1 MELSYKCLCFFSL
14 FFSNS
19 ALIRPHISTTTIQ
32 TELRA
37 GRREGG
43 LRVVHYGH
51 SSFRRYIVNGS
62 LMATVA
68 MATLLEQLLPTT
80 SQKIRD
86 VIFEDKT
93 SLKANTEFLHRRKTG
108 TRAQCTCKHIVLLVL
123 PAAKDFLFQL
133 VVASREKEERENC
146 KNRRRKTWNYQ
157 NALRCRAS

>member
-1 MELSYKCLCFFSL
+1 MRHWGYGFSSVIINCRQIHFLCLRTAYGAELQMFGVFFSL

-19 ALIRPHISTTTIQ
+19 ALIRPHMPTTTIQ
-32 TELRA
+32 TELKA
-37 GRREGG
+37 VQGRREGG
-43 LRVVHYGH
+43 FRVVHYGH

-93 SLKANTEFLHRRKTG
+93 SPKANTEFLHRRKTG
-108 TRAQCTCKHIVLLVL
+108 THTHTVHMHAHCAVSSA
-123 PAAKDFLFQL
+123 P
-133 VVASREKEERENC
+133 S
-146 KNRRRKTWNYQ
+146 
-157 NALRCRAS
+157 